1 MFGKMPK
8 DRQFPHGLEIP
19 QSGIM
24 EVGMKKSIL
33 SPALLVLTVL
43 VAILSI
49 WGPETLAVYMD
60 RGILNQIRTQE
71 EETGREGY
79 RYQLSSAEKLHI
91 LSQCLNAQSLPETEQ
106 SSRIREAGAAYQELT
121 GTYAF
126 VVNHNGP
133 SGKEITDEEIYG
145 TANAGLAVLKEA
157 GILPEEIREIRPE
170 AYKATLYSAI
180 DVPEPR
186 NNVAVWKL
194 SLTGSLQNAN
204 KENRLID
211 AYIDAD
217 DGKIYEFYVRAQLKW
232 EDIDPDALIAKWSD
246 YMGLP
251 SPEAYETDNPLLET
265 TPFYKKYV
273 FSGSGDER
281 TIVTV
286 GFYEGINEL
295 FLKISR

>member
-1 MFGKMPK
+1 
-8 DRQFPHGLEIP
+8 
-19 QSGIM
+19 
-24 EVGMKKSIL
+24 MKRSIL

-43 VAILSI
+43 AVILSV
-49 WGPETLAVYMD
+49 WGPEALATYTD
-60 RGILNQIRTQE
+60 RRILNQIKTQE
-71 EETGREGY
+71 EETGGEGY
-79 RYQLSSAEKLHI
+79 RYRLSSNEKLYI
-91 LSQCLNAQSLPETEQ
+91 LSRCLNAQTLPETEQ
-106 SSRIREAGAAYQELT
+106 SARTRETELDSAYRELT

-133 SGKEITDEEIYG
+133 SGKEITDEQIYE
-145 TANAGLAVLKEA
+145 TANREISILKEA
-157 GILPEEIREIRPE
+157 GILPEEIREIRAQ
-170 AYKATLYSAI
+170 AYEATLYSAI

-217 DGKIYEFYVRAQLKW
+217 DGKIYEFYVRAQLGW
-232 EDIDPDALIAKWSD
+232 EDIDPDALIDAWSS
-246 YMGLP
+246 YMGLTK
-251 SPEAYETDNPLLET
+251 PEAYETDNPLLET
-265 TPFYKKYV
+265 TPYYKKYV
-273 FSGSGDER
+273 FAGTGEER